1 MDKITITIDGSDI
14 VAESGATILEAALK
28 NGIYIPH
35 LCYHP
40 DLKTYG
46 ACRLCIVEIECGKLV
61 ISCRTPVKQGMSV
74 RTRSLEIDKVRRA
87 IIELLIANH
96 HADCRDC
103 TKSRQCELL
112 KIAAFIRFDR
122 KRARRLRWAKEEL
135 PRDTSN
141 PFFDMDPNRCVLCG
155 VCVRTCEEIQGV
167 GAIDFVGRGYTSK
180 IAPFGDKPLAQSRC
194 ESCGEC
200 VVRCPVGALVPKN
213 VQRPE
218 REVKTICSYC
228 GTGCGIYLGIRDND
242 VVSVRGDTDSPVNGG
257 NLCVKGRFGASF
269 VNSPDRLSSPLIRT
283 APKEHSEF
291 STLSLTFPP
300 RGGGQGWGEVS
311 WDEALELVADKLVRY
326 SGDQFALL
334 TSAKCT
340 NEESYVIQKFARVV
354 MNTNNIDN
362 CARLCH
368 APTMVGLHETMGIGA
383 MTNSISE
390 IEKTSCILAIGTN
403 VTRAHPLIGIKVK
416 RAVRN
421 GAKLIVINPKEIDL
435 CRFAD
440 IWLRPYPGT
449 DVALIMGMNQVIVDE
464 GLLDNAFIE
473 KQCENFESLRESL
486 EDFSPG
492 RVERITGVSREM
504 IAQAARIYATN
515 KPAAI
520 IWSTGITQHSHGTDN
535 VFALVNLAMLT
546 GNIGKPSGGLYPLLG
561 ENNAQGACDMGCLP
575 DFYPGYQRVTDPGVR
590 KKFET
595 AWSVDLNPEPG
606 LTFTEIWQ
614 AILDGKIKAV
624 YIIGANPALSIA
636 GSQRVREALKKAEF
650 VVVQDIFFNETAKFA
665 HVVLPAA
672 SFAEKEGTFTN
683 TERRIQRVRKAMEP
697 VGDSRPDW
705 EITCELA
712 RRLDGKGFDFSHPA
726 EITSEIASIAP
737 LYGGVSYDRLENES
751 LERFHTPSSKGKFRP
766 LEFRPPTEV
775 PDVEYPLIL
784 TTERT
789 LYRHGTLSWKVDG
802 LNILK
807 GKELV
812 EINPKDAA
820 DFGIS
825 HGQIVRI
832 ISRRGEIEAEVKVT
846 YATPPGVISMGFHS
860 TQSPTNVL
868 TNPTLDPVA
877 KTPEAKV
884 CAVRIVPQ
892 T

>member
-14 VAESGATILEAALK
+14 VAESGATILEVALK

-40 DLKTYG
+40 DLKPIG
-46 ACRLCIVEIECGKLV
+46 ACRLCIVEIDGGKLV
-61 ISCRTPVKQGMSV
+61 ISCRMPVKQGMSIK
-74 RTRSLEIDKVRRA
+74 TKSPEIDKVRRA

-112 KIAAFIRFDR
+112 KIATFIRFDR

-155 VCVRTCEEIQGV
+155 ICVRTCEEIQGV
-167 GAIDFVGRGYTSK
+167 GAINFIGRGYTSK
-180 IAPFGDKPLAQSRC
+180 IAPFGDKPLVQSRC
-194 ESCGEC
+194 ISCGEC

-228 GTGCGIYLGIRDND
+228 GTGCGVYLGIRDNA
-242 VVSVRGDTDSPVNGG
+242 VVSVRGDTDSPVNRG

-269 VNSPDRLSSPLIRT
+269 VNSSDRLIAPLIKRKGKFT
-283 APKEHSEF
+283 K
-291 STLSLTFPP
+291 T
-300 RGGGQGWGEVS
+300 S
-311 WDEALELVADKLVRY
+311 WDEALAVVVDKLAKY
-326 SGDQFALL
+326 KGDQFALL
-334 TSAKCT
+334 ASTKCT
-340 NEESYVIQKFARVV
+340 NEESYVIQKFARAV

-362 CARLCH
+362 CARLCY
-368 APTMVGLHETMGIGA
+368 APTMVALHETIGVGA

-390 IEKTSCILAIGTN
+390 LEKTSCILAIGTN
-403 VTRAHPLIGIKVK
+403 VTRAHPVIGIKVK

-421 GAKLIVINPKEIDL
+421 GAKLIVVNPKEIDL
-435 CRFAD
+435 CRFTD

-449 DVALIMGMNQVIVDE
+449 DVALIMGMSQVIVDE

-473 KQCENFESLRESL
+473 ENCEDFEEFRESL

-492 RVERITGVSREM
+492 RVERITGVSREI
-504 IAQAARIYATN
+504 IAEAARIYATN

-520 IWSTGITQHSHGTDN
+520 LWSTGITQHSHGTDN

-546 GNIGKPSGGLYPLLG
+546 GNMGKPSGGLYPLLG

-590 KKFET
+590 GKFEA
-595 AWSVDLNPEPG
+595 AWDVDLNPTPG
-606 LTFTEIWQ
+606 LAFTETWQ
-614 AILDGKIKAV
+614 AILDEKIKAV
-624 YIIGANPALSIA
+624 YIIGVDPALSIA
-636 GSQRVREALKKAEF
+636 GSQRVREALRKAEF

-683 TERRIQRVRKAMEP
+683 TERRIQRVRRAIEP

-705 EITCELA
+705 EIICELA
-712 RRLDGKGFDFSHPA
+712 KRLGGKGFDFSHPG
-726 EITSEIASIAP
+726 EIASEIASIAP
-737 LYGGVSYDRLENES
+737 LYGGMSYDRLENES
-751 LERFHTPSSKGKFRP
+751 LERLHTPSGKGKFKP

-775 PDVEYPLIL
+775 PDVEYPLVL
-784 TTERT
+784 TTERV
-789 LYRHGTLSWKVDG
+789 LYRHGALSWKVEG

-812 EINPKDAA
+812 EINPRDAA
-820 DFGIS
+820 NYGIG

-832 ISRRGEIEAEVKVT
+832 ISRRGEIKAEVKVT
-846 YATPPGVISMGFHS
+846 DASLPGVISMGFHS
-860 TQSPTNVL
+860 IESPTNVL

-877 KTPEAKV
+877 KTPESKV